1 MKLKLLLLALFSL
14 LAHLTCSTTG
24 QMLPEPLPGQN
35 LIIGSLLLD
44 IDGYQDNFASIEK
57 NIEVA
62 IIGRYEK
69 DGQIQRFGQ
78 WATTDENGYFYLPN
92 IPAGEYA
99 IKGFKT
105 RWSGLGDLT
114 IANELVDPQRNYY
127 ERLES
132 DIIPFTGDLLQ
143 VRSDRG
149 VINFGHNIFTL
160 HRSGIVR
167 LQHYD
172 RVRDVKLATGE
183 IIQKPPVPYYF
194 AEKFADTGWENI
206 LNLHLK

>member
-1 MKLKLLLLALFSL
+1 MKSKLILLALCSL
-14 LAHLTCSTTG
+14 LGNLTCSSTG
-24 QMLPEPLPGQN
+24 QMLPEPMPNQN

-44 IDGYQDNFASIEK
+44 IDGYQDNVTTIEK
-57 NIEVA
+57 NIEIA
-62 IIGRYEK
+62 IIGHIEK
-69 DGQIQRFGQ
+69 DGQLQPFGQ
-78 WATTDENGYFYLPN
+78 WVTTDDNGYFCLPN
-92 IPAGEYA
+92 VPAGNYA

-105 RWSGLGDLT
+105 RWSGIGDLT

-127 ERLES
+127 ELLDT
-132 DIIPFTGDLLQ
+132 DIIPFTGDLLD

-160 HRSGIVR
+160 HRSGIIR
-167 LQHYD
+167 AQRYE

-194 AEKFADTGWENI
+194 AEKFTGTGWENI
-206 LNLHLK
+206 LILHLK

>member
-1 MKLKLLLLALFSL
+1 MKSKRILLALGSL
-14 LAHLTCSTTG
+14 LVHLTCSSTE
-24 QMLPEPLPGQN
+24 QMLPEPLPEQN

-44 IDGYQDNFASIEK
+44 IDGYQDNFATIEK

-62 IIGRYEK
+62 IIGSVEK
-69 DGQIQRFGQ
+69 NGKIQRFGQ

-92 IPAGEYA
+92 VPAGEYA

-105 RWSGLGDLT
+105 RWSGIGDLV

-127 ERLES
+127 ELLES
-132 DIIPFTGDLLQ
+132 DIIAFTGDLLD

-160 HRSGIVR
+160 HRGGMIR
-167 LQHYD
+167 WQRYD
-172 RVRDVKLATGE
+172 RIRDMKLATGE
-183 IIQKPPVPYYF
+183 IIQRPPVAYYF
-194 AEKFADTGWENI
+194 AEKFATTGWENI